1 MSEERIAL
9 LEKELLEMNGKV
21 NQNDNVN
28 ESNEIKVEKLL
39 DKYTSKT
46 DNSDSES
53 KVGLITD
60 ASDEKWSDNPM
71 IIKDMMIQ
79 NDKTHEKK
87 GAIDRLLTL
96 ARISFEAKQGE
107 LIAIVGQVGS
117 GKSSVLGGLLGDMKL
132 CIGKI
137 AVKGSIAYMGQR
149 PFIQNSTLRDNIT
162 FGLPFNYDR

>member
-1 MSEERIAL
+1 
-9 LEKELLEMNGKV
+9 MNGKT
-21 NQNDNVN
+21 NQNDHVN
-28 ESNEIKVEKLL
+28 GINKIEVEKLS
-39 DKYTSKT
+39 DKHSSKT

-71 IIKDMMIQ
+71 IKKDMMME
-79 NDKTHEKK
+79 NDKTSQKK

-96 ARISFEAKQGE
+96 ARISFEARQGE

-162 FGLPFNYDR
+162 FGLPFNYDRLVFFLGRI